1 MSVAG
6 HGSQN
11 SQSGIIR
18 AAVLTDIEPLLSA
31 FEELMLPLI
40 WTQRMPKTRR
50 TGQIDNGRK
59 LGSAVLAEVGG
70 HGGLKFCI
78 IFKIGLFLEEV
89 SLIVFRVLPLS

>member
-31 FEELMLPLI
+31 FKELMLPLI

-50 TGQIDNGRK
+50 TSQIDNGRE
-59 LGSAVLAEVGG
+59 LGSAVFTEVGG
-70 HGGLKFCI
+70 HFLNI
-78 IFKIGLFLEEV
+78 LVQNSSIFINIRIEF
-89 SLIVFRVLPLS
+89 

>member
-31 FEELMLPLI
+31 FKELMLPLI

-50 TGQIDNGRK
+50 TSQIDNGRE
-59 LGSAVLAEVGG
+59 LGSAVLAEMGG
-70 HGGLKFCI
+70 HWVSDLL
-78 IFKIGLFLEEV
+78 FKISLDNQLITFEINFL
-89 SLIVFRVLPLS
+89 

>member
-11 SQSGIIR
+11 SQASVIR

-50 TGQIDNGRK
+50 TSQINNGRE
-59 LGSAVLAEVGG
+59 LGSAVFTKMGG
-70 HGGLKFCI
+70 HGKEF
-78 IFKIGLFLEEV
+78 FFE
-89 SLIVFRVLPLS
+89 LSICFI

>member
-1 MSVAG
+1 MFSLIRATGMSVAG

-31 FEELMLPLI
+31 FKELMLPLI

-70 HGGLKFCI
+70 HGGLKNNIYLKRYYFL
-78 IFKIGLFLEEV
+78 FKTG
-89 SLIVFRVLPLS
+89 

>member
-1 MSVAG
+1 MSIAG

-50 TGQIDNGRK
+50 TGQIDNGRE
-59 LGSAVLAEVGG
+59 LGSAVFTEVGG
-70 HGGLKFCI
+70 HGDISFI
-78 IFKIGLFLEEV
+78 D
-89 SLIVFRVLPLS
+89 

>member
-11 SQSGIIR
+11 SQASIIR
-18 AAVLTDIEPLLSA
+18 TAVLTDIEPLLSA

-59 LGSAVLAEVGG
+59 LGSAIFTEMGG

-89 SLIVFRVLPLS
+89 SLIVFRVLSLS